1 MPNTLFLS
9 TILYYLIKKLW
20 WNIIWPRKYIE
31 SEGFYL
37 IPNFGV
43 HSYLTISETK
53 YPRAEQERM
62 FSHLVSDSLHLHG
75 LQHARLP
82 CPSPSPGVWSD
93 SCPLSQ
99 WCHSTISSSA
109 TPFSGLQSFPASGS
123 LPVSR
128 LFTLDGQ
135 SFETSSSVSVL
146 QMNIWGLFPLGL
158 TGLISFKPKGL
169 SGVFPTITIWK
180 PQFFSSQPSLWFN
193 SHIHTWLLEKQTF
206 DYILTICTPPHSPA
220 KKQTKQNCWVCVL
233 ILHVIG
239 IFSILNHTCSSCP
252 DSRLHHFSWRSG
264 APTRHSLPQ
273 YYSFGISS
281 CSGYISPFYS
291 FLPDTKSKYSSL
303 APYTCSAMY
312 VWEN

>member
-20 WNIIWPRKYIE
+20 WNIIWPRKYNE

-37 IPNFGV
+37 IPNFWV

-53 YPRAEQERM
+53 YLRAEQERM

-82 CPSPSPGVWSD
+82 CPSPSPGVWSN

-135 SFETSSSVSVL
+135 SIETSSSASVL

-158 TGLISFKPKGL
+158 TGLISLKPKGL
-169 SGVFPTITIWK
+169 LGVFPTTTIWK

-193 SHIHTWLLEKQTF
+193 SHINTWLLGKQTF
-206 DYILTICTPPHSPA
+206 DYILTICAPPHSPA
-220 KKQTKQNCWVCVL
+220 KKQTKQLLGVCIDFACYWYFQHIKPYLLLLFRFQTPSFLVAFRCSHETQPPSVL
-233 ILHVIG
+233 LPRNLLV
-239 IFSILNHTCSSCP
+239 L
-252 DSRLHHFSWRSG
+252 RLHLAFLQLP
-264 APTRHSLPQ
+264 ARHQ
-273 YYSFGISS
+273 
-281 CSGYISPFYS
+281 
-291 FLPDTKSKYSSL
+291 K
-303 APYTCSAMY
+303 
-312 VWEN
+312 